1 MAPANAR
8 WQRRLA
14 LVGVAL
20 AAIISL
26 FLLGLN
32 YRAGAAFVV
41 GTATAGALIQ
51 GFRAR
56 AGSAGLLALLA
67 LLVLAVLI
75 RSNAATK
82 NSTALVP
89 WVPSVVSIVP
99 SEQVPADS
107 LALLELSGGNGGR
120 SAEVLGLEVED
131 ISFDREIVT
140 YRINEWR
147 RLKTLKAARVVP
159 LMPQLAEILRP
170 YIFSRP
176 ATRLLFPSFLTGGEA
191 MITDWRKTL
200 DRIAIRAGW
209 KRGEIRTRRFRH
221 TYCAARLQTLDG
233 GAPISP
239 FTVSRELG
247 HGSGAM
253 VEEIY
258 SHLGTVR
265 HRADEVEFR
274 IEQHRATLADRLPFP
289 GLVPEFVPSVTNA
302 RQQAQ
307 A

>member
-1 MAPANAR
+1 LAPTNAQISSHWINR
-8 WQRRLA
+8 DA
-14 LVGVAL
+14 LSAEVAH
-20 AAIISL
+20 
-26 FLLGLN
+26 
-32 YRAGAAFVV
+32 
-41 GTATAGALIQ
+41 
-51 GFRAR
+51 
-56 AGSAGLLALLA
+56 ALLA
-67 LLVLAVLI
+67 TYLL
-75 RSNAATK
+75 T
-82 NSTALVP
+82 
-89 WVPSVVSIVP
+89 
-99 SEQVPADS
+99 
-107 LALLELSGGNGGR
+107 GGR

-131 ISFDREIVT
+131 VSFDREIVT

-176 ATRLLFPSFLTGGEA
+176 PTRLLFPSFLTGAEA

-209 KRGEIRTRRFRH
+209 KRGEIRTRMFRH
-221 TYCAARLQTLDG
+221 SYCAARLQTLDG
-233 GAPISP
+233 GAPVSP

-265 HRADEVEFR
+265 HRADVVEYR
-274 IEQHRATLADRLPFP
+274 IQQHQATLADRLPFP
-289 GLVPEFVPSVTNA
+289 GLVPEFVPSATNA

-307 A
+307 V